1 MSHPPA
7 RWRIGVSRCL
17 LGEPVRYDG
26 GHKRNGYVV
35 ETLQRHFDLVAFCPE
50 LEVGLGVPR
59 PPIRLVR
66 HAQSVRALGVEQPEL
81 DVTLPLT
88 RYLDQVRERVAPL
101 VGFILKQGSPSCG
114 LEVALHE
121 AERPIG
127 TTAGLFSGR
136 LRAALPWLPVEEE
149 GRLSDPRLRENFLT
163 RLFVHGRWRDLP
175 DGGLDFATLLAFHRS
190 HKMLLLAH
198 DEACYR
204 RLGRW
209 LAIARQLEPG
219 QRAEQYL
226 GQLLQGLERL
236 PTPGS
241 HGNALQHLAGFLKR
255 QLDARQRGELAATI
269 DAYRQGALP
278 WTTPVALLNHHF
290 QHHPHPFALAQHYLR
305 PLPAELLGP

>member
-127 TTAGLFSGR
+127 TTAGLF
-136 LRAALPWLPVEEE
+136 
-149 GRLSDPRLRENFLT
+149 
-163 RLFVHGRWRDLP
+163 
-175 DGGLDFATLLAFHRS
+175 
-190 HKMLLLAH
+190 
-198 DEACYR
+198 
-204 RLGRW
+204 
-209 LAIARQLEPG
+209 
-219 QRAEQYL
+219 
-226 GQLLQGLERL
+226 
-236 PTPGS
+236 
-241 HGNALQHLAGFLKR
+241 
-255 QLDARQRGELAATI
+255 
-269 DAYRQGALP
+269 
-278 WTTPVALLNHHF
+278 
-290 QHHPHPFALAQHYLR
+290 
-305 PLPAELLGP
+305 